1 MLDYLKEHF
10 SSWAKENKT
19 KFYNNIAKSI
29 LSNKEVNAIKGKF
42 LHFISFKSK
51 ILIFLFVL
59 GKLSCLIK
67 KYEDIKKHN
76 NQSGVDRK
84 DWCWYDQLDEIFGIR
99 ENITPSFLANR
110 STDIIEDI
118 EEAVEANKENQVK
131 KENHKK
137 QKGKNNVEV
146 ILMAIVEMNQSRE
159 KIWEQKML

>member
-1 MLDYLKEHF
+1 LLDYLKEHF
-10 SSWAKENKT
+10 ASWAKGNKT

-67 KYEDIKKHN
+67 KYEDIKKH
-76 NQSGVDRK
+76 
-84 DWCWYDQLDEIFGIR
+84 QL
-99 ENITPSFLANR
+99 
-110 STDIIEDI
+110 
-118 EEAVEANKENQVK
+118 
-131 KENHKK
+131 
-137 QKGKNNVEV
+137 
-146 ILMAIVEMNQSRE
+146 RE